1 MCLLFDSWCFNIL
14 RVQQKKG
21 QPVGGG
27 PRGYS
32 GVQPGGPPI
41 EVRRGVGWVWGG
53 GRHRQE
59 EKLSLLRLILHAAQ
73 STGFVIS
80 DQRLIGCAKFF
91 PRRQTQEFNQWSWL
105 IMHSSNQA
113 LACGTCKSE
122 VSPRRDLKTT
132 LVVFESRIES

>member
-1 MCLLFDSWCFNIL
+1 MFQHPPSGTEKRSARRRRPPWLFGSSTW
-14 RVQQKKG
+14 
-21 QPVGGG
+21 G
-27 PRGYS
+27 PPHRGEAWS
-32 GVQPGGPPI
+32 GV
-41 EVRRGVGWVWGG
+41 GVGG